1 MILVARPLI
10 SLPSQR
16 STVRLWVGLFGI
28 ENPQVPTFF
37 LGATPA
43 SQAPAN
49 PAPGEKLYP
58 IDDGVTNAAKK
69 PLNHQGVFTF
79 ARLGAGI
86 NHCLR
91 IVANGVEY
99 SLAFVSQPDAVPANG
114 APLNVLLTSCY
125 YQPNGDDKALE
136 SAVAHLPSG
145 YKPHLSLMVG
155 DQVYLDVPVIPSWR
169 FSLEGVQKLIGQKYY
184 KNWCSD
190 TLGTGG
196 LQSVLRTAPTACIP
210 DDHEFWN
217 NYPLDQF
224 QLPPL
229 AFVDKQDWSD
239 TAMDLYAGFQ
249 LGGPAKTPQE
259 IPGFQRIEVDPL
271 IILLLDTRTRRDDT
285 FNRLMPDD
293 AAMALQKWADDLI
306 LAKQNNAPKVGVLS
320 AGQPLFTK
328 PPGDFSKKY
337 VDADLANYQ
346 QFELIEVQLERLA
359 SQGIPVAFLTGDV
372 HWSRVCAARHGS
384 QPTPMLYEVICSP
397 STMIPR
403 GSLSKITL
411 DTLRGKDWPGYP
423 EAPEEKDL
431 TNKFGSRNSF
441 VVSRT
446 TQDNYFQ
453 CNGNQIAVLQFTRS
467 GFGLDMKVTFF
478 GVSNDSRLKQP
489 KSTANYLL
497 RFY

>member
-10 SLPSQR
+10 SAPAKQG
-16 STVRLWVGLFGI
+16 TVQLWVGLFGVDS
-28 ENPQVPTFF
+28 PAVPTFF
-37 LGATPA
+37 LGPTPTSQTPA
-43 SQAPAN
+43 M
-49 PAPGEKLYP
+49 PAPGELLYAL
-58 IDDGVTNAAKK
+58 DDGVCNDAGK

-79 ARLGAGI
+79 ARLGAGL
-86 NHCLR
+86 NHCFR
-91 IVANGVEY
+91 IVANGVNY
-99 SLAFVSQPDAVPANG
+99 SLAFVSQPDAVPADG
-114 APLNVLLTSCY
+114 APLNILLTSCY

-136 SAVAHLPSG
+136 NAVAHLPSS

-155 DQVYLDVPVIPSWR
+155 DQVYLDVPVISSWR
-169 FSLEGVQKLIGQKYY
+169 FSLDGVQKLIGQKYY

-196 LQSVLRTAPTACIP
+196 LQSVFRAAPTACIP

-217 NYPLDQF
+217 NYPLDQL
-224 QLPPL
+224 QLLPL
-229 AFVDKQDWSD
+229 AVVNQHNWADV
-239 TAMDLYAGFQ
+239 AMDLYAGFQ
-249 LGGPAKTPQE
+249 LGGPAKTPQT

-271 IILLLDTRTRRDDT
+271 IILLLDTRTRRDDV
-285 FNRLMPDD
+285 FNRLMPND
-293 AAMALQKWADDLI
+293 AVQALQQWADDLI

-320 AGQPLFTK
+320 AGQPMFTK

-359 SQGIPVAFLTGDV
+359 SQGIPVVFLTGDV

-403 GSLSKITL
+403 SSLVDIGL
-411 DTLRGKDWPGYP
+411 DKLHGKDWPGYP
-423 EAPEEKDL
+423 AAPEDKDL
-431 TNKFGSRNSF
+431 TSKFGSHNSF
-441 VVSRT
+441 TVSRT

-478 GVSNDSRLKQP
+478 GVSLDSRLKQP